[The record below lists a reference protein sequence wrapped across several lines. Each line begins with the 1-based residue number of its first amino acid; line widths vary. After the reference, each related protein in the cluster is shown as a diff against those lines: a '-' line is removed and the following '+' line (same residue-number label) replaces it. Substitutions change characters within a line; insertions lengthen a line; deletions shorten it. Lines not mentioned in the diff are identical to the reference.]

1 MPEVKKFET
10 ETTVKTREIMTSA
23 FGDVSAVKM
32 IEDLMKKAQKPPE
45 TRLGQSYIADHLY
58 PSIALP
64 SYYAPA
70 WLYRQPTTLQ
80 LPVIE
85 NVIFNPPAT
94 IVFWGD
100 DSKTVV
106 KCQPNDTFSRETGL
120 AMAIAK
126 KVYGNKGNY
135 NNVFRKWV
143 PKDE

>member
-1 MPEVKKFET
+1 MRRP
-10 ETTVKTREIMTSA
+10 
-23 FGDVSAVKM
+23 GC
-32 IEDLMKKAQKPPE
+32 
-45 TRLGQSYIADHLY
+45 IANR
-58 PSIALP
+58 LP
-64 SYYAPA
+64 S
-70 WLYRQPTTLQ
+70 
-80 LPVIE
+80 VIE